1 MTPLSERWLSFLA
14 GMGVSLLLTAS
25 YLPVWTVKPYTKVE
39 VLEET
44 WTDLGLTIRA
54 VFTKNDQCKLV
65 DFSVVAF
72 TDGIPRYVQFED
84 LDGLEENHDREAGR
98 HGLNILVL
106 TEQDKQDFIE
116 LRTRHKCAAGKEG
129 EDTIVTKVFS
139 THGTT

>member
-1 MTPLSERWLSFLA
+1 MKPLSTRWLSFLA
-14 GMGVSLLLTAS
+14 GMAFSLMLTAS

-44 WTDLGLTIRA
+44 WTDLGLIVRA
-54 VFTKNDQCKLV
+54 VFTKNDQCKLI

-84 LDGLEENHDREAGR
+84 LDGLPENHDREAGR
-98 HGLNILVL
+98 QGLNILVVVDPS
-106 TEQDKQDFIE
+106 QQDFIE
-116 LRTRHKCAAGKEG
+116 LRTRHKCATGDAG